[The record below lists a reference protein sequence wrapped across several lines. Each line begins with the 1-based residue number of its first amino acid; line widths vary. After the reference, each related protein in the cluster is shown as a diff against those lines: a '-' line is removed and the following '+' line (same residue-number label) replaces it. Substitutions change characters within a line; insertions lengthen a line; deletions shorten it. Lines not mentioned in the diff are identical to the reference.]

1 MIEFVTLLLALQIG
15 VRPVE
20 VSVTGPVAAVELHVD
35 DRTTLRRNGPPWT
48 FPVDLGQE
56 LLPHKLV
63 AVALD
68 AEGEELDRAV
78 QWVNYARDSFEAT
91 IVLED
96 ATALTDSEGDG
107 PPRGG
112 RVVWASA
119 LDRDPLRID
128 LTFDGD
134 PLEVDPSDGGFRL
147 PAYDLG
153 DVHYLRAEVEFSAGP
168 VATAESIFGGVY
180 GEQVTSALTAV
191 TLRVPAGTE
200 LPPPAEVA
208 GWLRV
213 RGEPVSAFSTETAGA
228 EVVVVRDNHIDP
240 NLRALTRKRPE
251 RVFARAGKI
260 WDGEE
265 VEAVTAGFVLT
276 APLPRDP
283 PHVFRT
289 VEVEPVDVEA
299 GLWSLAY
306 HRYPRYKQ
314 PATQHLAWATA
325 LAGKHLADAKRPR
338 AVVLLLAKRPKDASS
353 ISFGQAWG
361 FLRALRVPVFVWVPE
376 EKTLERI
383 GGAPEGRVFIGVD
396 GMLELFAAVDAE
408 LGSQRT
414 VWLEGE
420 HLPRD
425 VTLSPDAPEGVALVE

>member
-48 FPVDLGQE
+48 FPVDLGKE

-68 AEGEELDRAV
+68 ADGEELDRAV

-91 IVLED
+91 IV
-96 ATALTDSEGDG
+96 LTDSEGDG

-128 LTFDGD
+128 LTFDD
-134 PLEVDPSDGGFRL
+134 RVIEVDGSSGRFRL
-147 PAYDLG
+147 PPYDLEE
-153 DVHYLRAEVEFSAGP
+153 VHYLWTEVEFSAGP
-168 VATAESIFGGVY
+168 VATADSIFGGVY
-180 GEQVTSALTAV
+180 GERVTSALTAV
-191 TLRVPAGTE
+191 PLLVPAGTE
-200 LPPPAEVA
+200 LPPPAEVS

-213 RGEPVSAFSTETAGA
+213 RGEPASAFSTETAGA
-228 EVVVVRDNHIDP
+228 EVVVVRDNHVDP
-240 NLRALTRKRPE
+240 YLRGVTRKRPE

-260 WDGEE
+260 FGEE
-265 VEAVTAGFVLT
+265 EAEKVAARFVLT

-283 PHVFRT
+283 PHVFRA

-314 PATQHLAWATA
+314 PISQQLAWAA
-325 LAGKHLADAKRPR
+325 AHAGKHLADAKRPR
-338 AVVLLLAKRPKDASS
+338 AVVLLLSKKPKDSSS
-353 ISFGQAWG
+353 ISFDQAWS
-361 FLRALRVPVFVWVPE
+361 FLRAVRVPGFVWVPH

-383 GGAPEGRVFIGVD
+383 GAPPEGRVFVGVD
-396 GMLELFAAVDAE
+396 GMLELFEAVDAE
-408 LGSQRT
+408 LAAQRT

-425 VTLSPDAPEGVALVE
+425 VTLSADSPEGVGLVE